1 MSDGFKFNPANMPQI
16 DLLTTNHL
24 ANSIADSFAER
35 NREMERTM
43 QAIQDERERKESNEE
58 AYRQENIRSLHAIEQ
73 NTANL
78 YTLVDL
84 INKSNEQQDE
94 LIAIIA
100 DILTIAKAK
109 DKKEV
114 ESIYKKVRAKM
125 TQTVKDGETLAKVVG
140 YATTVYELAKPIIE
154 NLKG

>member
-43 QAIQDERERKESNEE
+43 QAIQDERERKEAAET
-58 AYRQENIRSLHAIEQ
+58 AYREETIRSLRAIEQ

-84 INKSNEQQDE
+84 ISKSN
-94 LIAIIA
+94 AS
-100 DILTIAKAK
+100 T
-109 DKKEV
+109 
-114 ESIYKKVRAKM
+114 
-125 TQTVKDGETLAKVVG
+125 
-140 YATTVYELAKPIIE
+140 
-154 NLKG
+154 